1 MSVPNTPTMALNA
14 TPTIMSDDSPLP
26 SPPFTR
32 GSSPSPSISPTP
44 ALLACPPL
52 GRCFSASS
60 TVSSVSG
67 HSSASRSSSVGT
79 AVRRRGYVR
88 PQGSTFAES
97 ARSRDSVMSLGS
109 IAHLQYYFARTG
121 MLDGKGGQLAKDSSI
136 TRKASMNLALP
147 TVESRDLTEAQ
158 SMGHLGNDFVNS
170 PIEEEDIS
178 GEWDTSIMLPPTV
191 STYSHRTRYIPPPP
205 DGATLRK
212 DLQDG
217 LVRVTQAL
225 DEARSHRKQRS
236 DPNANDPSTK
246 SLDLTNTLNKPDL
259 PKPPSPC
266 QAWHELEGMHIL
278 DVTTLAI
285 RSAKLYYTMH
295 ESPTRLSLIKPE
307 RVVREELLSVLDC
320 LKRSAARN
328 FTGGLKTEE
337 LDTISTWV
345 GSVTDFLAKEQ
356 IIEQREAT
364 DREKWVWLEGQWKEG
379 DRKREWL
386 FLSSFLE
393 PAETLPTW
401 TEPTAADTLPTPF
414 LEALRNGLLLVRL
427 HNRILKSSKRQF
439 GDIKA
444 FHTDTAKPYRAAENL
459 RYWLKAAEI
468 RWETKLTVDVLGVV
482 YGKGVQVWRDF
493 EAAVWK
499 WSVVV
504 REEITREWKQ
514 GSVRVPLV
522 VPEAC

>member
-1 MSVPNTPTMALNA
+1 
-14 TPTIMSDDSPLP
+14 
-26 SPPFTR
+26 
-32 GSSPSPSISPTP
+32 
-44 ALLACPPL
+44 
-52 GRCFSASS
+52 
-60 TVSSVSG
+60 
-67 HSSASRSSSVGT
+67 
-79 AVRRRGYVR
+79 
-88 PQGSTFAES
+88 
-97 ARSRDSVMSLGS
+97 MSLGS

-121 MLDGKGGQLAKDSSI
+121 MLDGKGGQLAKDSRIS
-136 TRKASMNLALP
+136 RKTSTNFALS
-147 TVESRDLTEAQ
+147 TIESTHTTELQ
-158 SMGHLGNDFVNS
+158 SMGYVGNEFVSS
-170 PIEEEDIS
+170 PIEEEDLS

-225 DEARSHRKQRS
+225 DEAQNHRKKKS
-236 DPNANDPSTK
+236 DPRALDSSPK
-246 SLDLTNTLNKPDL
+246 SSDQIQISNEPDL
-259 PKPPSPC
+259 PSSPSPS

-328 FTGGLKTEE
+328 FSGGLKADE

-345 GSVTDFLAKEQ
+345 DSVSDFLVKEQ
-356 IIEQREAT
+356 VIEQREAM

-393 PAETLPTW
+393 DGETLPAW
-401 TEPTAADTLPTPF
+401 TEPTEAEALPTPF

-427 HNRILKSSKRQF
+427 HNRILKNSKRQF

-459 RYWLKAAEI
+459 RYWIKAAEI
-468 RWETKLTVDVLGVV
+468 RWETKLQVDVLGVV
-482 YGKGVQVWRDF
+482 YGKGNQVWEDF
-493 EAAVWK
+493 DAAVLK
-499 WSVVV
+499 WSQAV

-514 GSVRVPLV
+514 GSVRVPPV
-522 VPEAC
+522 APEA